1 MRSIP
6 QPLLLT
12 VFSLGIPMYWNIKI
26 LRNSDPH
33 SYIPPD
39 TNASIFKGFLALK
52 RKHAVPMIIIIIII
66 IKLTKSKQLPFLG
79 YQKSDQNSKKKYKS
93 LNLRIAFQTGAKYFM

>member
-1 MRSIP
+1 
-6 QPLLLT
+6 
-12 VFSLGIPMYWNIKI
+12 MYWNIKI

-33 SYIPPD
+33 SCIPPD

-66 IKLTKSKQLPFLG
+66 IIIKLTKTKQLPFLG

>member
-1 MRSIP
+1 
-6 QPLLLT
+6 
-12 VFSLGIPMYWNIKI
+12 MYWNIKI

-33 SYIPPD
+33 SCIPPD

-93 LNLRIAFQTGAKYFM
+93 LDLRIVFQMGPKYFM

>member
-1 MRSIP
+1 
-6 QPLLLT
+6 
-12 VFSLGIPMYWNIKI
+12 MYRDIKI
-26 LRNSDPH
+26 LRNSDPN
-33 SYIPPD
+33 SCIPPD
-39 TNASIFKGFLALK
+39 TIASIFKGFLALK
-52 RKHAVPMIIIIIII
+52 RKHAVPMIIIIIIII

>member
-12 VFSLGIPMYWNIKI
+12 VFSIGIPMYWNIKI

-33 SYIPPD
+33 SCIPPD
-39 TNASIFKGFLALK
+39 TIASIFKGFLALK
-52 RKHAVPMIIIIIII
+52 RKHAVPMIIIIIIT
-66 IKLTKSKQLPFLG
+66 KLTKSKQLPFLG